1 MANNKS
7 GNHPKRQRE
16 TTSQGE
22 AGHHH
27 HKGHHRSPRL
37 PPIFSRT
44 FSASRRR
51 AQPFPPRAAH
61 RRPARRSGGVRRA
74 MAFLFGAALGLVLG
88 VGVVMLFARLENA
101 RAEQRREL
109 LKWLNHELVKIWPFV
124 NEAASELIKT
134 SVEPIF
140 EQYKSFILASLHFSK
155 LTLGTVAP
163 QFTGVEI
170 LESDNS
176 SVTMELEMQWDGN
189 PNIVLDIQTTLG
201 ISLPVQVKNISFTG
215 VFRLVFKPL
224 VAELPC
230 FGAVCCSLRE
240 KSKVDFT
247 LKVIGGEMTAIPGIS
262 DAIEGTIR
270 DTIED
275 TLTWPN
281 RIIVPIVPGDYS
293 DLELK
298 PVGVLE
304 VKLVEARDL
313 KNKDLVGKSDPFAVL
328 YIRPLREK
336 TKKSKTIN
344 NDLNPIWNE
353 HYEFEV
359 EDISTQ
365 HLTVKVYDDEGLQ
378 ASEIIGCAR
387 VSLTDLQPGK
397 VKDLWLDL
405 VKDLEVQRDKKPRGQ
420 VHVELLYYPYAK
432 HEGVSNPF
440 ANQVQLTSLE
450 KVLKTESN
458 GYDVKQRKNV
468 IMRGVL
474 SVTVISAE
482 DLPPMDIGGKA
493 DPFVVLYLKKGET
506 KKKTRVVT
514 DTLNPIWNQTFDFVV
529 EDALH
534 DLLMV
539 EVWDHDTFGKDYVG
553 RCILTLTRVLL
564 EGEFQDTFTLQ
575 GAKSGKLNVHFKWTP
590 QPIYRDRDRE

>member
-1 MANNKS
+1 
-7 GNHPKRQRE
+7 
-16 TTSQGE
+16 
-22 AGHHH
+22 
-27 HKGHHRSPRL
+27 
-37 PPIFSRT
+37 
-44 FSASRRR
+44 
-51 AQPFPPRAAH
+51 
-61 RRPARRSGGVRRA
+61 
-74 MAFLFGAALGLVLG
+74 MAFLFGAFLGLVLG
-88 VGVVMLFARLENA
+88 VAVVMAFVRFENA

-109 LKWLNHELVKIWPFV
+109 AATVSSFSKLTVQDLRKLIPPDLYPSWLKWLNQELVKIWPFV

-140 EQYKSFILASLHFSK
+140 EQYKSFILSSLHFSK
-155 LTLGTVAP
+155 FTLGTVAP
-163 QFTGVEI
+163 QFTGVTI
-170 LESDNS
+170 LDSDS
-176 SVTMELEMQWDGN
+176 SGITMELELQWDGN

-201 ISLPVQVKNISFTG
+201 ISLPVQVKNIGFTG
-215 VFRLVFKPL
+215 VLRLVFRPL

-240 KSKVDFT
+240 KSKVDFI
-247 LKVIGGEMTAIPGIS
+247 LKIIGGEMTAIPGIS

-298 PVGVLE
+298 PVGLLE

-313 KNKDLVGKSDPFAVL
+313 MNKDLVGKSDPFAVL
-328 YIRPLREK
+328 YTRPLQQK
-336 TKKSKTIN
+336 SKKSKTIN

-353 HYEFEV
+353 HYEFVV
-359 EDISTQ
+359 EDTSTQ
-365 HLTVKVYDDEGLQ
+365 HLTVKIYDDEGLQ
-378 ASEIIGCAR
+378 PSEIIGCAR
-387 VSLTDLQPGK
+387 VELSDLQPGK
-397 VKDLWLDL
+397 VKDVWLSL
-405 VKDLEVQRDKKPRGQ
+405 VKDLEIQRDKKPRGQ
-420 VHVELLYYPYAK
+420 VHLELLYYPFGK

-440 ANQVQLTSLE
+440 ADQIQLTSLE
-450 KVLKTESN
+450 KVLKTDSN
-458 GYDVKQRKNV
+458 GFDVNQRKNV

-482 DLPPMDIGGKA
+482 DLPPMDVMGKA

-514 DTLNPIWNQTFDFVV
+514 ETLNPIWNQTFDFVV

-539 EVWDHDTFGKDYVG
+539 EVWDHDTFGKDYIG
-553 RCILTLTRVLL
+553 RCILTLTRVIL
-564 EGEFQDTFTLQ
+564 EGEFQDIFVLQ
-575 GAKSGKLNVHFKWTP
+575 GAKSGKLNLHFKWTP
-590 QPIYRDRDRE
+590 QLIFRDRDRDQ

>member
-1 MANNKS
+1 
-7 GNHPKRQRE
+7 
-16 TTSQGE
+16 
-22 AGHHH
+22 
-27 HKGHHRSPRL
+27 
-37 PPIFSRT
+37 
-44 FSASRRR
+44 
-51 AQPFPPRAAH
+51 
-61 RRPARRSGGVRRA
+61 
-74 MAFLFGAALGLVLG
+74 MAFLFGAFLGLV
-88 VGVVMLFARLENA
+88 VGVAVVMAFARFENS

-109 LKWLNHELVKIWPFV
+109 LKWLNQELTKIWPFV

-163 QFTGVEI
+163 QFTGVSI
-170 LESDNS
+170 LESDDS
-176 SVTMELEMQWDGN
+176 AIIMELELQWDGN

-201 ISLPVQVKNISFTG
+201 ISLPVQVKNIGFTG
-215 VFRLVFKPL
+215 VLRLIFKPL
-224 VAELPC
+224 VSEFPC

-240 KSKVDFT
+240 KSKVEFT

-298 PVGVLE
+298 PTGVLE

-313 KNKDLVGKSDPFAVL
+313 KNKDL
-328 YIRPLREK
+328 
-336 TKKSKTIN
+336 N

-353 HYEFEV
+353 HYEFVV

-365 HLTVKVYDDEGLQ
+365 HLTVKIYDDEGLQ
-378 ASEIIGCAR
+378 SSEIIGCAR
-387 VSLTDLQPGK
+387 VDLADIQPGK

-405 VKDLEVQRDKKPRGQ
+405 VKDLEIQRDKKPRGQ
-420 VHVELLYYPYAK
+420 VHLELLYYPYAK
-432 HEGVSNPF
+432 HEGVPNPF
-440 ANQVQLTSLE
+440 ANQIQLTSLE

-458 GYDVKQRKNV
+458 GYDINQRKNV

-482 DLPPMDIGGKA
+482 ELPPMDIGGKA

-506 KKKTRVVT
+506 KKKTRVFIFPNLRVLYIVELMYQKGQN
-514 DTLNPIWNQTFDFVV
+514 DLEFEVEGVFITLQ
-529 EDALH
+529 
-534 DLLMV
+534 
-539 EVWDHDTFGKDYVG
+539 DYIG
-553 RCILTLTRVLL
+553 RCILTLTRVIL
-564 EGEFQDTFTLQ
+564 EGEFQDTFVLQ
-575 GAKSGKLNVHFKWTP
+575 GAKSGKLNLHFKWTP
-590 QPIYRDRDRE
+590 QPIYRDRDRDQ

>member
-1 MANNKS
+1 MSHSFKNSAMTS
-7 GNHPKRQRE
+7 GVASPC
-16 TTSQGE
+16 TSLI
-22 AGHHH
+22 HD
-27 HKGHHRSPRL
+27 
-37 PPIFSRT
+37 
-44 FSASRRR
+44 
-51 AQPFPPRAAH
+51 
-61 RRPARRSGGVRRA
+61 
-74 MAFLFGAALGLVLG
+74 MLV
-88 VGVVMLFARLENA
+88 M
-101 RAEQRREL
+101 
-109 LKWLNHELVKIWPFV
+109 
-124 NEAASELIKT
+124 
-134 SVEPIF
+134 
-140 EQYKSFILASLHFSK
+140 ASLTVLLVAS
-155 LTLGTVAP
+155 LLGTV
-163 QFTGVEI
+163 
-170 LESDNS
+170 
-176 SVTMELEMQWDGN
+176 
-189 PNIVLDIQTTLG
+189 
-201 ISLPVQVKNISFTG
+201 KNIGFTG
-215 VFRLVFKPL
+215 VFRLIFKPL

-230 FGAVCCSLRE
+230 FGAICCSLRE

-270 DTIED
+270 DTVED

-281 RIIVPIVPGDYS
+281 RIVVPIVPGDYS

-353 HYEFEV
+353 HYEFVV

-365 HLTVKVYDDEGLQ
+365 HLTVKIYDDEGLQ
-378 ASEIIGCAR
+378 ASEIIGCSR
-387 VSLTDLQPGK
+387 VSLADLQPGK

-405 VKDLEVQRDKKPRGQ
+405 VKDWEILRDKKPRGQ

-458 GYDVKQRKNV
+458 GYDVNQRKNV

-474 SVTVISAE
+474 LVTVISAE
-482 DLPPMDIGGKA
+482 DLPSMDIGGKA
-493 DPFVVLYLKKGET
+493 DPFVV
-506 KKKTRVVT
+506 VT
-514 DTLNPIWNQTFDFVV
+514 ETLNPIWNQTFDFVV

-564 EGEFQDTFTLQ
+564 DGEFQDTFVLQ
-575 GAKSGKLNVHFKWTP
+575 GAKSGKLNLHFKWTP
-590 QPIYRDRDRE
+590 QPIYRDRDRDQ

>member
-1 MANNKS
+1 
-7 GNHPKRQRE
+7 
-16 TTSQGE
+16 
-22 AGHHH
+22 
-27 HKGHHRSPRL
+27 
-37 PPIFSRT
+37 
-44 FSASRRR
+44 
-51 AQPFPPRAAH
+51 
-61 RRPARRSGGVRRA
+61 
-74 MAFLFGAALGLVLG
+74 MAFLLGAFLGLVLG
-88 VGVVMLFARLENA
+88 VAVVMAFARLENT
-101 RAEQRREL
+101 RSEQRREL
-109 LKWLNHELVKIWPFV
+109 AATVSSFSKLTVEDLRKLIPLELYPSWLKWLNLELVKIWPFV

-134 SVEPIF
+134 SVEPIL
-140 EQYKSFILASLHFSK
+140 EQYKSFILSSLHFSK

-163 QFTGVEI
+163 QFTGVSI
-170 LESDNS
+170 LDNDS
-176 SVTMELEMQWDGN
+176 SGITMELELQWDGN

-201 ISLPVQVKNISFTG
+201 ISLPVQVKNIGFTG
-215 VFRLVFKPL
+215 VLRLVFKPL

-247 LKVIGGEMTAIPGIS
+247 LKVVGGEMTAIPGIS

-275 TLTWPN
+275 QLTWPN

-298 PVGVLE
+298 PVGLLE

-313 KNKDLVGKSDPFAVL
+313 TNKDLVGKSDPFAVI

-353 HYEFEV
+353 HYEFVV
-359 EDISTQ
+359 EDTSTQ
-365 HLTVKVYDDEGLQ
+365 RLTVKIYDDEGLQ
-378 ASEIIGCAR
+378 ASELIGCAR
-387 VSLTDLQPGK
+387 VDLSDLQPGK
-397 VKDLWLDL
+397 VKEVWLDL
-405 VKDLEVQRDKKPRGQ
+405 VKDLEIQRDKKRRGQ
-420 VHVELLYYPYAK
+420 VHLELLYYPFGK

-440 ANQVQLTSLE
+440 ADQIQLTSLE

-458 GYDVKQRKNV
+458 GFDVNQRKNV

-482 DLPPMDIGGKA
+482 DLPPMDVMGKA

-514 DTLNPIWNQTFDFVV
+514 ETLNPIWNQTFDFVV

-539 EVWDHDTFGKDYVG
+539 EVWDHDTFGKDYIG
-553 RCILTLTRVLL
+553 RCILTLTRVIL
-564 EGEFQDTFTLQ
+564 EGEFQDTFILQ
-575 GAKSGKLNVHFKWTP
+575 GAKSGKLNLHFKWTP
-590 QPIYRDRDRE
+590 QPIYRDRDRDQ

>member
-1 MANNKS
+1 MNAATVSAFSKLTVQDLR
-7 GNHPKRQRE
+7 K
-16 TTSQGE
+16 
-22 AGHHH
+22 
-27 HKGHHRSPRL
+27 L
-37 PPIFSRT
+37 IPPEFYPSW
-44 FSASRRR
+44 
-51 AQPFPPRAAH
+51 
-61 RRPARRSGGVRRA
+61 
-74 MAFLFGAALGLVLG
+74 
-88 VGVVMLFARLENA
+88 
-101 RAEQRREL
+101 
-109 LKWLNHELVKIWPFV
+109 LKWLNQELVKIWPFV

-134 SVEPIF
+134 SVEPVF

-163 QFTGVEI
+163 QFTGVSI
-170 LESDNS
+170 LESSDS
-176 SVTMELEMQWDGN
+176 SAITMELDLQWDGN

-201 ISLPVQVKNISFTG
+201 ISLPVQVKNIGFTG
-215 VFRLVFKPL
+215 VLRLVFKPL
-224 VAELPC
+224 VAEFPC

-240 KSKVDFT
+240 KSKLDLT
-247 LKVIGGEMTAIPGIS
+247 LKVVGGEMTAIPGIS

-298 PVGVLE
+298 PVGLLE

-353 HYEFEV
+353 HYEFVV
-359 EDISTQ
+359 EDLSTQ

-378 ASEIIGCAR
+378 PSEIIGCAR
-387 VSLTDLQPGK
+387 VNLADLQPGK

-405 VKDLEVQRDKKPRGQ
+405 VKDLEIQRDNKPRGQ
-420 VHVELLYYPYAK
+420 GNLVVFPQASSEYGVAPVPVHLELLYYPYAK
-432 HEGVSNPF
+432 QEGVPNPF
-440 ANQVQLTSLE
+440 ANQIQLTSLE
-450 KVLKTESN
+450 KVLKTEPN
-458 GYDVKQRKNV
+458 GYDVNQRKNV

-539 EVWDHDTFGKDYVG
+539 EVWDHDTFGKRLRREVY
-553 RCILTLTRVLL
+553 L
-564 EGEFQDTFTLQ
+564 DTHKSFT
-575 GAKSGKLNVHFKWTP
+575 
-590 QPIYRDRDRE
+590 

>member
-1 MANNKS
+1 
-7 GNHPKRQRE
+7 
-16 TTSQGE
+16 
-22 AGHHH
+22 
-27 HKGHHRSPRL
+27 
-37 PPIFSRT
+37 
-44 FSASRRR
+44 
-51 AQPFPPRAAH
+51 
-61 RRPARRSGGVRRA
+61 
-74 MAFLFGAALGLVLG
+74 MAFLLGAFLGLVLG
-88 VGVVMLFARLENA
+88 VAVVMAFARLENT

-109 LKWLNHELVKIWPFV
+109 AATVSSFSKLTVEDLRKLIPLELYPSWVSFTQKQKLKWLNQELVKIWPFV

-140 EQYKSFILASLHFSK
+140 EQYKSFILSSLHFSK

-163 QFTGVEI
+163 QFTDLSRTEPKLPVPIVTCESALWRGVSI
-170 LESDNS
+170 LDSDS
-176 SVTMELEMQWDGN
+176 SGITMELELQWDGN

-201 ISLPVQVKNISFTG
+201 ISLPVQVKNIGFTG
-215 VFRLVFKPL
+215 VLRLVFKPL

-275 TLTWPN
+275 QLTWPN
-281 RIIVPIVPGDYS
+281 RIVVPIVPGDYS

-298 PVGVLE
+298 PVGLLE

-313 KNKDLVGKSDPFAVL
+313 TNKDLVGKSDPFAVL
-328 YIRPLREK
+328 YIRPLQDK
-336 TKKSKTIN
+336 MKKSKTIN

-353 HYEFEV
+353 HYEFVV
-359 EDISTQ
+359 EDTSTQ
-365 HLTVKVYDDEGLQ
+365 RLTVKIYDDEGLQ
-378 ASEIIGCAR
+378 ASELIGCAR
-387 VSLTDLQPGK
+387 VDLSDLQPGK
-397 VKDLWLDL
+397 VKEVWLDL
-405 VKDLEVQRDKKPRGQ
+405 VKDLEIQRDKKRRGQ
-420 VHVELLYYPYAK
+420 VHLELLYYPFGK
-432 HEGVSNPF
+432 QEGVSNPF
-440 ANQVQLTSLE
+440 ADQIQLTSLE

-458 GYDVKQRKNV
+458 GFDVNQRKNV

-482 DLPPMDIGGKA
+482 DLPPMDVMGKA

-514 DTLNPIWNQTFDFVV
+514 ETLNPIWNQTFDFVV

-539 EVWDHDTFGKDYVG
+539 EVWDHDTFGKDYIG
-553 RCILTLTRVLL
+553 RCILTLTRVIL
-564 EGEFQDTFTLQ
+564 EGEFQDEFVLQ
-575 GAKSGKLNVHFKWTP
+575 GAKSGKLNLHFKWTP
-590 QPIYRDRDRE
+590 QPIYRDRDRDQ

>member
-1 MANNKS
+1 MGFIHTK
-7 GNHPKRQRE
+7 
-16 TTSQGE
+16 
-22 AGHHH
+22 
-27 HKGHHRSPRL
+27 
-37 PPIFSRT
+37 
-44 FSASRRR
+44 
-51 AQPFPPRAAH
+51 
-61 RRPARRSGGVRRA
+61 
-74 MAFLFGAALGLVLG
+74 
-88 VGVVMLFARLENA
+88 
-101 RAEQRREL
+101 AE
-109 LKWLNHELVKIWPFV
+109 LKWLNQELVKIFPFV
-124 NEAASELIKT
+124 NEAASELIKA
-134 SVEPIF
+134 SVEPVF

-170 LESDNS
+170 LESDDS
-176 SVTMELEMQWDGN
+176 AITMELELQWDGN

-201 ISLPVQVKNISFTG
+201 ISLPVQVKNIGFTG
-215 VFRLVFKPL
+215 VLRLVFKPL
-224 VAELPC
+224 VAEFPC
-230 FGAVCCSLRE
+230 FGAVCCSLRD
-240 KSKVDFT
+240 KSKVEFT

-293 DLELK
+293 DLELR

-328 YIRPLREK
+328 YIRPLHEK

-365 HLTVKVYDDEGLQ
+365 HLTIKIYDDEGLQ
-378 ASEIIGCAR
+378 PSEIIGCVR
-387 VSLTDLQPGK
+387 VDLADLQPGK

-405 VKDLEVQRDKKPRGQ
+405 VKDLEIQRDKKPRGQ
-420 VHVELLYYPYAK
+420 VHLELLYYPYAK

-440 ANQVQLTSLE
+440 ANQIQLTSLE

-458 GYDVKQRKNV
+458 GYDINQRKNV
-468 IMRGVL
+468 IMRGVF

-514 DTLNPIWNQTFDFVV
+514 DTLYPIWNQTFDFVV

-539 EVWDHDTFGKDYVG
+539 ELWDHDTFGKDYVG

-564 EGEFQDTFTLQ
+564 EGQFQDTFVLQ
-575 GAKSGKLNVHFKWTP
+575 GSKSGKLNLHFKWMP
-590 QPIYRDRDRE
+590 QPIYRDRERDQ

>member
-1 MANNKS
+1 
-7 GNHPKRQRE
+7 
-16 TTSQGE
+16 
-22 AGHHH
+22 
-27 HKGHHRSPRL
+27 
-37 PPIFSRT
+37 
-44 FSASRRR
+44 
-51 AQPFPPRAAH
+51 
-61 RRPARRSGGVRRA
+61 
-74 MAFLFGAALGLVLG
+74 MAFLFGAILGLVLG
-88 VGVVMLFARLENA
+88 VAVVMAFARLENS

-109 LKWLNHELVKIWPFV
+109 AATVSSFSKLTLQDLRKLIPPEFYPSWVSFTQKQKLKWLNHELVKIWPFV
-124 NEAASELIKT
+124 SQAASELIRT
-134 SVEPIF
+134 SVEPVF

-163 QFTGVEI
+163 QFTGVSI
-170 LESDNS
+170 MDSDS
-176 SVTMELEMQWDGN
+176 SGITMELELQWDGN
-189 PNIVLDIQTTLG
+189 PNIVLDIETTLG
-201 ISLPVQVKNISFTG
+201 ISLPVQVKNIGFTG
-215 VFRLVFKPL
+215 VLRLVFKPL
-224 VAELPC
+224 VSEFPC

-247 LKVIGGEMTAIPGIS
+247 LKVVGGEMTAIPGIS

-298 PVGVLE
+298 PVGLLE

-313 KNKDLVGKSDPFAVL
+313 MNKDLVGKSDPFAVL

-353 HYEFEV
+353 HYEFVV
-359 EDISTQ
+359 EDTSTQ
-365 HLTVKVYDDEGLQ
+365 HLTVKIYDDEGLQ
-378 ASEIIGCAR
+378 PSEIIGCAR
-387 VSLTDLQPGK
+387 VYLADLQPGK
-397 VKDLWLDL
+397 VKDVWLDL
-405 VKDLEVQRDKKPRGQ
+405 VKDLEIQRDKKPRGQ
-420 VHVELLYYPYAK
+420 VHLELLYYPFGK
-432 HEGVSNPF
+432 HEGISNPF
-440 ANQVQLTSLE
+440 ANQIQLTSLE

-458 GYDVKQRKNV
+458 GFDVTQRKNI

-482 DLPPMDIGGKA
+482 DLPPMDVMGKA

-514 DTLNPIWNQTFDFVV
+514 ETLNPIWNQTFDFVV

-539 EVWDHDTFGKDYVG
+539 EVWDHDTFGKDYIG
-553 RCILTLTRVLL
+553 RCILTFTKVIL
-564 EGEFQDTFTLQ
+564 EGEFQDTFVLQ
-575 GAKSGKLNVHFKWTP
+575 GAKSGKLNLHFKWTP
-590 QPIYRDRDRE
+590 QPIYRDRDRDQ

>member
-1 MANNKS
+1 
-7 GNHPKRQRE
+7 
-16 TTSQGE
+16 
-22 AGHHH
+22 
-27 HKGHHRSPRL
+27 
-37 PPIFSRT
+37 
-44 FSASRRR
+44 
-51 AQPFPPRAAH
+51 
-61 RRPARRSGGVRRA
+61 
-74 MAFLFGAALGLVLG
+74 MAFLFAAFLGLV
-88 VGVVMLFARLENA
+88 VGVAVVMAFARFENS

-109 LKWLNHELVKIWPFV
+109 AAIVAAFSKLTVQDLRKLIPPEFYPSWVSFTQKQKLKWLNQELVKIWPFV

-134 SVEPIF
+134 SVEPVF

-163 QFTGVEI
+163 QFTGVSI
-170 LESDNS
+170 LESDDS
-176 SVTMELEMQWDGN
+176 AITMELELQWDGN

-201 ISLPVQVKNISFTG
+201 ISLPVQVKNIGFTG
-215 VFRLVFKPL
+215 VLRLVFKPL
-224 VAELPC
+224 VAEFPC

-240 KSKVDFT
+240 KSKVELT

-298 PVGVLE
+298 PTGVLE

-353 HYEFEV
+353 HYEFVV

-365 HLTVKVYDDEGLQ
+365 HLTVKIYDDEGLQ

-387 VSLTDLQPGK
+387 VDLADLQPGK

-405 VKDLEVQRDKKPRGQ
+405 VKDLEIQRDKKPRGQ
-420 VHVELLYYPYAK
+420 VHLELLYYPYAK
-432 HEGVSNPF
+432 HEGVPNPF
-440 ANQVQLTSLE
+440 ASQIQLTSLE

-458 GYDVKQRKNV
+458 GYDVNQRKNV
-468 IMRGVL
+468 ITRGVL

-506 KKKTRVVT
+506 KRKTRVVT
-514 DTLNPIWNQTFDFVV
+514 DTLNPIWNQTFDFMV

-539 EVWDHDTFGKDYVG
+539 EVWDHDTFGKDYIG
-553 RCILTLTRVLL
+553 RCILTLTRVIL
-564 EGEFQDTFTLQ
+564 EGEFQDTFVVQ
-575 GAKSGKLNVHFKWTP
+575 GAKSGKLNLHFKWTP
-590 QPIYRDRDRE
+590 QLIYRDRDRDQ

>member
-1 MANNKS
+1 
-7 GNHPKRQRE
+7 
-16 TTSQGE
+16 
-22 AGHHH
+22 
-27 HKGHHRSPRL
+27 
-37 PPIFSRT
+37 
-44 FSASRRR
+44 
-51 AQPFPPRAAH
+51 
-61 RRPARRSGGVRRA
+61 
-74 MAFLFGAALGLVLG
+74 MAFLFGALLGLVLG
-88 VGVVMLFARLENA
+88 VAVVMAFARLENS

-109 LKWLNHELVKIWPFV
+109 AATVSSFSKLTVQDLKTLIPPEFYPSWLKWLNQELIKIWPFV

-134 SVEPIF
+134 SVEPVF
-140 EQYKSFILASLHFSK
+140 EQYKSFILASIHFSK

-163 QFTGVEI
+163 QFTGVQ
-170 LESDNS
+170 LLDSDS
-176 SVTMELEMQWDGN
+176 TSIIMELEMQWDGN

-201 ISLPVQVKNISFTG
+201 ISLPVQVKNIGFTG
-215 VFRLVFKPL
+215 VLRLLFKPL

-230 FGAVCCSLRE
+230 FGAVCVSLRE

-247 LKVIGGEMTAIPGIS
+247 LKVVGGEMTAIPGIS

-298 PVGVLE
+298 PVGLLE

-328 YIRPLREK
+328 YIRPLSAK

-353 HYEFEV
+353 HYEFVV
-359 EDISTQ
+359 EDSSTQ
-365 HLTVKVYDDEGLQ
+365 HLTVKIYDDEGLQ
-378 ASEIIGCAR
+378 PSEIIGCAR
-387 VSLTDLQPGK
+387 VELAGLQPGK
-397 VKDLWLDL
+397 VKDVWLEL
-405 VKDLEVQRDKKPRGQ
+405 VKDLEIQRDKKPRGQ
-420 VHVELLYYPYAK
+420 VHLELLYYPFGK
-432 HEGVSNPF
+432 QEGGSNPF
-440 ANQVQLTSLE
+440 ASQIQLTSLE

-458 GYDVKQRKNV
+458 GFDVNQRKNV

-482 DLPPMDIGGKA
+482 DLPAMDVMGKA

-514 DTLNPIWNQTFDFVV
+514 ETLNPIWNQTFDFVV

-539 EVWDHDTFGKDYVG
+539 EVWDHDTFGKDYIG
-553 RCILTLTRVLL
+553 RCILTLTRVIL
-564 EGEFQDTFTLQ
+564 EGEFQDTYVLQ
-575 GAKSGKLNVHFKWTP
+575 GAKSGKLNLHFKWTP
-590 QPIYRDRDRE
+590 QPIYRDRDRDQ

>member
-1 MANNKS
+1 
-7 GNHPKRQRE
+7 
-16 TTSQGE
+16 
-22 AGHHH
+22 
-27 HKGHHRSPRL
+27 
-37 PPIFSRT
+37 
-44 FSASRRR
+44 
-51 AQPFPPRAAH
+51 
-61 RRPARRSGGVRRA
+61 
-74 MAFLFGAALGLVLG
+74 MAFLFGAFLGLVAG
-88 VGVVMLFARLENA
+88 VAVVMAFARFENS

-109 LKWLNHELVKIWPFV
+109 AAIAAAFSKLTVQDLRKLIPPEFYPSWLKWLNQELVKIWPFV

-134 SVEPIF
+134 SVEPVF

-163 QFTGVEI
+163 QFTGVSI
-170 LESDNS
+170 LESDDS
-176 SVTMELEMQWDGN
+176 AITMELELQWDGN

-201 ISLPVQVKNISFTG
+201 ISLPVQVKNIGFTG
-215 VFRLVFKPL
+215 VLRLVFKPL
-224 VAELPC
+224 VAEFPC

-240 KSKVDFT
+240 KSKVEFT

-298 PVGVLE
+298 PTGVLE

-353 HYEFEV
+353 HYEFVV

-365 HLTVKVYDDEGLQ
+365 HLTVKIYDDEGLQ

-387 VSLTDLQPGK
+387 VDLADLQPGK

-405 VKDLEVQRDKKPRGQ
+405 VKDLEIQRDKKPRGQ
-420 VHVELLYYPYAK
+420 VHLELLYYPYAK
-432 HEGVSNPF
+432 HEGVPNPF
-440 ANQVQLTSLE
+440 ANQIQLTSLE

-458 GYDVKQRKNV
+458 GYDVNRRKNV

-514 DTLNPIWNQTFDFVV
+514 DTLNPIWNQTFDFMV

-539 EVWDHDTFGKDYVG
+539 EVWDHDTFGKDYIG
-553 RCILTLTRVLL
+553 RCILTLTRVIL
-564 EGEFQDTFTLQ
+564 EGEFQDTFVLQ
-575 GAKSGKLNVHFKWTP
+575 GAKSGKLNLHFKWTP
-590 QPIYRDRDRE
+590 QPIYRDRDRDQ

>member
-1 MANNKS
+1 
-7 GNHPKRQRE
+7 
-16 TTSQGE
+16 
-22 AGHHH
+22 
-27 HKGHHRSPRL
+27 
-37 PPIFSRT
+37 
-44 FSASRRR
+44 
-51 AQPFPPRAAH
+51 
-61 RRPARRSGGVRRA
+61 
-74 MAFLFGAALGLVLG
+74 MAFLFGALLGLVLG
-88 VGVVMLFARLENA
+88 VAVVMAFARLENS

-109 LKWLNHELVKIWPFV
+109 AATVSSFSKLTVQDLKTLIPPEFYPSWLKWLNQELIKIWPFV

-134 SVEPIF
+134 SVEPVF
-140 EQYKSFILASLHFSK
+140 EQYKSFILASIHFSK

-163 QFTGVEI
+163 QFTGVQ
-170 LESDNS
+170 LLDSDS
-176 SVTMELEMQWDGN
+176 AGIIMELEMQWDGN

-201 ISLPVQVKNISFTG
+201 ISLPVQVKNIGFTG
-215 VFRLVFKPL
+215 VLRLLFKPL

-230 FGAVCCSLRE
+230 FGAVCVSLRE

-247 LKVIGGEMTAIPGIS
+247 LKVVGGEMTAIPGIS

-298 PVGVLE
+298 PVGLLE

-328 YIRPLREK
+328 YIRPLSAK

-353 HYEFEV
+353 HYEFVV
-359 EDISTQ
+359 EDSSTQ
-365 HLTVKVYDDEGLQ
+365 HLTVKIYDDEGLQ
-378 ASEIIGCAR
+378 PSEIIGCAR
-387 VSLTDLQPGK
+387 VELAGLQPGK
-397 VKDLWLDL
+397 VKDAWLEL
-405 VKDLEVQRDKKPRGQ
+405 VKDLEIQRDKKPRGQ
-420 VHVELLYYPYAK
+420 VHLELLYYPFGK
-432 HEGVSNPF
+432 QEGVSNPF
-440 ANQVQLTSLE
+440 ASQIQLTSLE

-458 GYDVKQRKNV
+458 GFDVNQRKNV

-482 DLPPMDIGGKA
+482 DLPAMDVMGKA

-514 DTLNPIWNQTFDFVV
+514 ETLNPIWNQTFDFVV

-539 EVWDHDTFGKDYVG
+539 EVWDHDTFGKDYIG
-553 RCILTLTRVLL
+553 RCILTLTRVIL
-564 EGEFQDTFTLQ
+564 EGEFQDTYVLQ
-575 GAKSGKLNVHFKWTP
+575 GAKSGKLNLHFKWTP
-590 QPIYRDRDRE
+590 QPIYRDHERDQ

>member
-1 MANNKS
+1 
-7 GNHPKRQRE
+7 
-16 TTSQGE
+16 
-22 AGHHH
+22 
-27 HKGHHRSPRL
+27 
-37 PPIFSRT
+37 
-44 FSASRRR
+44 
-51 AQPFPPRAAH
+51 
-61 RRPARRSGGVRRA
+61 
-74 MAFLFGAALGLVLG
+74 MAFLFGAILGLVLG
-88 VGVVMLFARLENA
+88 VAVVMAFARLENS

-109 LKWLNHELVKIWPFV
+109 AATVSSFSKLTLQDLRKLIPPEFYPSWVSFTQKQKLKWLNHELVKIWPFV
-124 NEAASELIKT
+124 SQAASELIRT
-134 SVEPIF
+134 SVEPVF

-163 QFTGVEI
+163 QFTGVSI
-170 LESDNS
+170 MDSDS
-176 SVTMELEMQWDGN
+176 SGITMELDLQWDGN
-189 PNIVLDIQTTLG
+189 PNIVLDIETTLG
-201 ISLPVQVKNISFTG
+201 ISLPVQVKNIGFTG
-215 VFRLVFKPL
+215 VLRLVFKPL
-224 VAELPC
+224 VSEFPC

-247 LKVIGGEMTAIPGIS
+247 LKVVGGEMTAIPGIS

-298 PVGVLE
+298 PVGLLE

-313 KNKDLVGKSDPFAVL
+313 MNKDLVGKSDPFAVL

-353 HYEFEV
+353 HYEFVV
-359 EDISTQ
+359 EDTSTQ
-365 HLTVKVYDDEGLQ
+365 HLTVKIYDDEGLQ
-378 ASEIIGCAR
+378 PSEIIGCAR
-387 VSLTDLQPGK
+387 VYLADLQPGK
-397 VKDLWLDL
+397 VKDVWLDL
-405 VKDLEVQRDKKPRGQ
+405 VKDLEIQRDKKPRGQ
-420 VHVELLYYPYAK
+420 VHLELLYYPFGK
-432 HEGVSNPF
+432 HEGISNPF
-440 ANQVQLTSLE
+440 ANQIQLTSLE

-458 GYDVKQRKNV
+458 GFDVTQRKNI

-482 DLPPMDIGGKA
+482 DLPPMDVMGKA

-514 DTLNPIWNQTFDFVV
+514 ETLNPIWNQTFDFVV

-539 EVWDHDTFGKDYVG
+539 EVWDHDTFGKDYIG
-553 RCILTLTRVLL
+553 RCILTFTKVIL
-564 EGEFQDTFTLQ
+564 EGEFQDTFVLQ
-575 GAKSGKLNVHFKWTP
+575 GAKSGKLNLHFKWTP
-590 QPIYRDRDRE
+590 QPIYRDRDRDQ

>member
-1 MANNKS
+1 
-7 GNHPKRQRE
+7 
-16 TTSQGE
+16 
-22 AGHHH
+22 
-27 HKGHHRSPRL
+27 
-37 PPIFSRT
+37 
-44 FSASRRR
+44 
-51 AQPFPPRAAH
+51 
-61 RRPARRSGGVRRA
+61 
-74 MAFLFGAALGLVLG
+74 MAFLLGAFLGLVLG
-88 VGVVMLFARLENA
+88 VAVVMAFARLENT

-109 LKWLNHELVKIWPFV
+109 LKWLNQEL
-124 NEAASELIKT
+124 AASELIKT

-140 EQYKSFILASLHFSK
+140 EQYKSFILSSLHFSK

-163 QFTGVEI
+163 QFTGVSI
-170 LESDNS
+170 LDSDDS
-176 SVTMELEMQWDGN
+176 SGITMELELQWDGN

-201 ISLPVQVKNISFTG
+201 ISLPVQEYFGWFLSLLLKNCLALGLF
-215 VFRLVFKPL
+215 
-224 VAELPC
+224 A
-230 FGAVCCSLRE
+230 
-240 KSKVDFT
+240 SKVDFT

-262 DAIEGTIR
+262 DAIEGTLR

-275 TLTWPN
+275 QLTWPN

-298 PVGVLE
+298 PVGLLE

-313 KNKDLVGKSDPFAVL
+313 TNKDLVGKSDPFAVL
-328 YIRPLREK
+328 YIRPLQDK

-353 HYEFEV
+353 HYEFVV
-359 EDISTQ
+359 EDTSTQ
-365 HLTVKVYDDEGLQ
+365 RLTVKIYDDEGLQ
-378 ASEIIGCAR
+378 ASELIGCAR
-387 VSLTDLQPGK
+387 VDLSDLQPGK
-397 VKDLWLDL
+397 VKEVWLDL
-405 VKDLEVQRDKKPRGQ
+405 VKDLEIQRDKKRRGQ
-420 VHVELLYYPYAK
+420 VHLELLYYPFGK

-440 ANQVQLTSLE
+440 ADQIQLTSLE

-458 GYDVKQRKNV
+458 GFDVNQRKNV

-482 DLPPMDIGGKA
+482 DLPPMDVMGKA

-514 DTLNPIWNQTFDFVV
+514 ETLNPIWNQTFDFVV

-539 EVWDHDTFGKDYVG
+539 EVWDHDTFGKDYIG
-553 RCILTLTRVLL
+553 RCILTLTRVIL
-564 EGEFQDTFTLQ
+564 EGEFQDTFVLQ
-575 GAKSGKLNVHFKWTP
+575 GAKSGKLNLHFKWTP
-590 QPIYRDRDRE
+590 QPIYRDRDRDQ

>member
-1 MANNKS
+1 
-7 GNHPKRQRE
+7 
-16 TTSQGE
+16 
-22 AGHHH
+22 
-27 HKGHHRSPRL
+27 
-37 PPIFSRT
+37 
-44 FSASRRR
+44 
-51 AQPFPPRAAH
+51 
-61 RRPARRSGGVRRA
+61 
-74 MAFLFGAALGLVLG
+74 MAFLFGALLGLVLG
-88 VGVVMLFARLENA
+88 VGVVMAFARLENS

-109 LKWLNHELVKIWPFV
+109 AATVSSFSKLTVQDLKTLIPTESYPSWLKWLNQELVKIWPFV
-124 NEAASELIKT
+124 NEAASELIKS
-134 SVEPIF
+134 SVEPVF
-140 EQYKSFILASLHFSK
+140 EQYKSFILASIHFSK

-163 QFTGVEI
+163 QFTGVQI
-170 LESDNS
+170 LDSDS
-176 SVTMELEMQWDGN
+176 AGITMELDMQWDGN

-201 ISLPVQVKNISFTG
+201 ISLPVQVKNIGFTG
-215 VFRLVFKPL
+215 TLRLLFKPL

-230 FGAVCCSLRE
+230 FGAVCVSLRE

-247 LKVIGGEMTAIPGIS
+247 LKVVGGEMTAIPGIS

-298 PVGVLE
+298 PVGLLE

-328 YIRPLREK
+328 YIRPLSAK

-353 HYEFEV
+353 HYEFVV
-359 EDISTQ
+359 EDSSTQ
-365 HLTVKVYDDEGLQ
+365 HLTVKIYDDEGLQ
-378 ASEIIGCAR
+378 PSEIIGCAR
-387 VSLTDLQPGK
+387 VDLSDIMPGK
-397 VKDLWLDL
+397 VKDVWLEL
-405 VKDLEVQRDKKPRGQ
+405 VKDLEIQRDKKPRGQ
-420 VHVELLYYPYAK
+420 VHLELLYYPFDK
-432 HEGVSNPF
+432 QEGVSNPF
-440 ANQVQLTSLE
+440 ASQIQLTSLE

-458 GYDVKQRKNV
+458 GYDVNQRKNV
-468 IMRGVL
+468 ITRGVL

-482 DLPPMDIGGKA
+482 DIPAMDVMGKA

-514 DTLNPIWNQTFDFVV
+514 ETLNPIWNQTFDFVV

-539 EVWDHDTFGKDYVG
+539 EVWDHDTFGKDYIG
-553 RCILTLTRVLL
+553 RCILTLTRAIL
-564 EGEFQDTFTLQ
+564 EGEFQDTYALQ
-575 GAKSGKLNVHFKWTP
+575 GAKSGRLNLHFKWTA
-590 QPIYRDRDRE
+590 QPIYRDRDRDQ

>member
-1 MANNKS
+1 
-7 GNHPKRQRE
+7 
-16 TTSQGE
+16 
-22 AGHHH
+22 
-27 HKGHHRSPRL
+27 
-37 PPIFSRT
+37 
-44 FSASRRR
+44 
-51 AQPFPPRAAH
+51 
-61 RRPARRSGGVRRA
+61 
-74 MAFLFGAALGLVLG
+74 MAFLFGALLGLVLG
-88 VGVVMLFARLENA
+88 VAVVMAFARLENS

-109 LKWLNHELVKIWPFV
+109 AATVSSFSKLTVQDLKTLIPPEFYPSWVSFTQKQKLKWLNQELIKIWPFV

-134 SVEPIF
+134 SVEPVF
-140 EQYKSFILASLHFSK
+140 EQYKSFILASIHFSK

-163 QFTGVEI
+163 QFTGVQ
-170 LESDNS
+170 LLDSDS
-176 SVTMELEMQWDGN
+176 AGIIMELEMQWDGN

-201 ISLPVQVKNISFTG
+201 ISLPVQVKNIGFTG
-215 VFRLVFKPL
+215 VLRLLFKPL

-230 FGAVCCSLRE
+230 FGAVCVSLRE

-247 LKVIGGEMTAIPGIS
+247 LKVVGGEMTAIPGIS

-298 PVGVLE
+298 PVGLLE

-328 YIRPLREK
+328 YIRPLSAK

-353 HYEFEV
+353 HYEFVV
-359 EDISTQ
+359 EDSSTQ
-365 HLTVKVYDDEGLQ
+365 HLTVKIYDDEGLQ
-378 ASEIIGCAR
+378 PSEIIGCAR
-387 VSLTDLQPGK
+387 VELAGLQPGK
-397 VKDLWLDL
+397 VKDVWLEL
-405 VKDLEVQRDKKPRGQ
+405 VKDLEIQRDKKPRGQ
-420 VHVELLYYPYAK
+420 VHLELLYYPFGK
-432 HEGVSNPF
+432 QEGGSNPF
-440 ANQVQLTSLE
+440 ASQIQLTSLE

-458 GYDVKQRKNV
+458 GFDVNQRKNV

-482 DLPPMDIGGKA
+482 DLPAMDVMGKA

-514 DTLNPIWNQTFDFVV
+514 ETLNPIWNQTFDFVV

-539 EVWDHDTFGKDYVG
+539 EVWDHDTFGKDYIG
-553 RCILTLTRVLL
+553 RCILTLTRVIL
-564 EGEFQDTFTLQ
+564 EGEFQDTYVLQ
-575 GAKSGKLNVHFKWTP
+575 GAKSGKLNLHFKWTP
-590 QPIYRDRDRE
+590 QPIYRDRDRDQ